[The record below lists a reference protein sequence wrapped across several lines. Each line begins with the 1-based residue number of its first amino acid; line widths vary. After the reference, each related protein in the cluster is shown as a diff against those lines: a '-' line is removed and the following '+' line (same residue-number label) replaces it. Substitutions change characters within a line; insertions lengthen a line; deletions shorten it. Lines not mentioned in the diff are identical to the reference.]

1 MCLLGIAYVPDSS
14 VLPWKVLLPSNLVE
28 AKISSNAI
36 TTISNGVYSLSGIIK
51 LDPTH
56 TSETKS

>member
-1 MCLLGIAYVPDSS
+1 MCLLGIAYVADNS
-14 VLPWKVLLPSNLVE
+14 VLPWRVLLPSNLVE
-28 AKISSNAI
+28 AEISSNAI
-36 TTISNGVYSLSGIIK
+36 TTVSNGVYSLSGIIK